1 MPRYGHIADVFL
13 SNIRQELTEL
23 NAKIAK
29 ITGSAVRKS
38 FSLSFTAAGDQAVW
52 TPSSGRKIRLH
63 FISLETNADVAV
75 GWRFGT
81 TEPVQWCRIT
91 KGPYAAN
98 LIGAYQEG
106 AVDQPLY
113 IRAEG
118 AVDIQGYVLGFEI

>member
-23 NAKIAK
+23 NTKMAK
-29 ITGSAVRKS
+29 ITGVSIRKP
-38 FSLSFTAAGDQAVW
+38 FSLTFTAAGDQAIW

-63 FISLETNADVAV
+63 FISLETDADVAV

-81 TEPVQWCRIT
+81 AEPVKWCRIT

-98 LIGAYQEG
+98 LIGAYPEG
-106 AVDQPLY
+106 DVDQPLN

-118 AVDIQGYVLGFEI
+118 AVNIRGYVLGVEV